1 MTRSFI
7 LVVLV
12 VALSGCLL
20 PVAARAEDAAYDRP
34 PINYSSPE
42 LHDPVAALQHKIDA
56 GQLKLTYDAKTGYL
70 PALLKALNVPVA
82 SQVFVFSKTS
92 FQRSLIGPETPR
104 ALYFNDDVYVGYV
117 QGGDVIEITATDP
130 QKGPIFYTLRQKTR
144 GTPTFARQTDACLQC
159 HASSMTQDL
168 PGHLVRSVYPDADG
182 QPILSAGSFRTNASS
197 PLKQRWGG
205 WYVTGRTGS
214 QVHMGNV
221 ISRNKDDVESADF
234 TAGTNVTSL
243 ADRIDV
249 APYLSPHSDVVALMV
264 MEHQTQVHNLITRAN
279 VLTRIALHDAVE
291 LNKALN
297 RPADFRSDSTTSRI
311 KNAVE
316 PLLKA
321 MLFSEEATLT
331 DKVEGTSSFAADFA
345 KCAPRDAKGRS
356 LRDLD
361 LKTRLFK
368 NPLSYQIYTEAFD
381 ALPQAAKDQFYT
393 RLHEVLSG
401 RDTGKEFAHLT
412 PPDRTAIREILVAT
426 KKNLPATFTKP

>member
-1 MTRSFI
+1 MTRSPLI
-7 LVVLV
+7 I
-12 VALSGCLL
+12 VALSACLL
-20 PVAARAEDAAYDRP
+20 AAPTRAEDAAYDRP
-34 PINYSSPE
+34 PINYSSPD
-42 LHDPVAALQHKIDA
+42 LHDPIAALQKKIDA
-56 GQLKLTYDAKTGYL
+56 GKLKLAYDPKTGYL
-70 PALLKALNVPVA
+70 PALLEALKVPVS
-82 SQVFVFSKTS
+82 SQTLVFSKTS
-92 FQRSLIGPETPR
+92 FQRSLIGPDTPR

-130 QKGPIFYTLRQKTR
+130 HKGPIFYTLRQRTR

-243 ADRIDV
+243 SDRVDV

-264 MEHQTQVHNLITRAN
+264 MEHQIQVHNLITRAN
-279 VLTRIALHDAVE
+279 VLTRITLQDAVE

-297 RPADFRSDSTTSRI
+297 RPADFRSDSTTSRL

-321 MLFSEEATLT
+321 MLFSEEVPLT
-331 DKVEGTSSFAADFA
+331 DKVEGTSTFAADFA

-361 LKTRLFK
+361 LETRLFK
-368 NPLSYQIYTEAFD
+368 HPLSYQIYTEAFD
-381 ALPQAAKDQFYT
+381 ALPPAAKDQFYT
-393 RLHEVLSG
+393 RLNEVLSG
-401 RDTGKEFAHLT
+401 QDTSKEFSHLSDQ
-412 PPDRTAIREILVAT
+412 DRQSIREILLAT
-426 KKNLPATFTKP
+426 KKNLPASFTQP